1 LALNAAREYISA
13 GMRKAGFTAI
23 NGHPFPKKEQRH
35 ATQENSQVLIGERLV
50 HNDAPEGVF
59 VLDLD
64 DVHG

>member
-1 LALNAAREYISA
+1 MREAA
-13 GMRKAGFTAI
+13 FTAI